1 MTELEEDWS
10 FNSGF
15 SQNLQPG
22 NLYIQPGSIWTLK
35 STIGCFCNNC
45 SIYFGVIVQIV
56 ILVLLI
62 VIVIDVHHYKHTVEE
77 AKKIGHN
84 ISKFMYNITDLKNDI
99 SVYSELAVMLME
111 HKHQL
116 YHFFDFINTTE
127 IFVNDAKQCVSHYEL
142 CPHME

>member
-1 MTELEEDWS
+1 MGELEEDWS

-15 SQNLQPG
+15 SQHE

-56 ILVLLI
+56 ILALLI
-62 VIVIDVHHYKHTVEE
+62 VIVMDVHHYKHTVEE

-99 SVYSELAVMLME
+99 SVYSELAVMLMK

-127 IFVNDAKQCVSHYEL
+127 IFVNDAKQCVSRYEL
-142 CPHME
+142 CPHMD